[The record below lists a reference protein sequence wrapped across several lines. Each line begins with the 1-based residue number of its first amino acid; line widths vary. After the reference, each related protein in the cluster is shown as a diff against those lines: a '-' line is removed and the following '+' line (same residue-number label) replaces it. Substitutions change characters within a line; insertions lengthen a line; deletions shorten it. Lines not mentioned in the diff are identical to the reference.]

1 VEAALSSGQG
11 SRYVAPTMA
20 GARDKFFF
28 NAFAEHA
35 TKSVEATKLLLEMF
49 ENLPD
54 KARIAMKV
62 QEAEAAGDRLTH
74 DTVKRLHETWI
85 TPLDRYDIHS
95 LITKLDDVLDL
106 VEAVSERVVLFEIR
120 ETRGPAV
127 ELVRVLLKSCEDMQ
141 RAMTLLPNVSGKS
154 KDLLDICVEINRLE
168 NEADNIY
175 RRAIAELF
183 KPGNDPIEVM
193 KWRDVFDNLESAT
206 DRCEDVANIVEGV
219 VLEYA

>member
-1 VEAALSSGQG
+1 MASS
-11 SRYVAPTMA
+11 
-20 GARDKFFF
+20 RDKDFFK
-28 NAFAEHA
+28 AFEAHA
-35 TKSVEATKLLLEMF
+35 TKSVEATRLLLEMF
-49 ENLPD
+49 EKLPD
-54 KARIAMKV
+54 KASIAMKI
-62 QEAEAAGDRLTH
+62 QEAESAGDRLTH

-85 TPLDRYDIHS
+85 TPLDRYDIHN
-95 LITKLDDVLDL
+95 LISKLDDVLDL
-106 VEAVSERVVLFEIR
+106 IEAVSERVVLFEIS
-120 ETRGPAV
+120 EARGPAV

-141 RAMTLLPNVSGKS
+141 RAMALLPNVSGKS
-154 KDLLDICVEINRLE
+154 KELLDICVEINRLE
-168 NEADNIY
+168 NEADHIY